1 MQVHVLCSQ
10 GSIAMKVKENMWER
24 RGRPKKFQPGDAVEW
39 RLRAPNNLLMELRV
53 CARAGDR
60 SVNDEIIARLLIS
73 LNYQP
78 HITVIRTVEGE
89 RLISMTVKFEHWLD
103 FILGRENDFV
113 IDSSAG
119 NNAHEQAWMW
129 REGERVLIPGK
140 TSGYSMRLPRIWQ
153 MKSELWRG
161 YISAV

>member
-1 MQVHVLCSQ
+1 
-10 GSIAMKVKENMWER
+10 
-24 RGRPKKFQPGDAVEW
+24 
-39 RLRAPNNLLMELRV
+39 
-53 CARAGDR
+53 
-60 SVNDEIIARLLIS
+60 
-73 LNYQP
+73 
-78 HITVIRTVEGE
+78 
-89 RLISMTVKFEHWLD
+89 MTVKFEHWLD